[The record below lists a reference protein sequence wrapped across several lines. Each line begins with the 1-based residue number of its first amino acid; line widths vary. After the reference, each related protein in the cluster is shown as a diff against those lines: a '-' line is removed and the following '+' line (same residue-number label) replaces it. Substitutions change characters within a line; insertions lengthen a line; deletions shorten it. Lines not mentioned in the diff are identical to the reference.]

1 MPLESPSSTPQT
13 AALVE
18 RLYARFPA
26 LAQLPPAAVD
36 QLVRTATYLEMAAGE
51 ILFSPD
57 APCGGFPLLLHGRVS
72 VVREAPSGRR
82 ITLYTVE
89 AGEICIASAQAMFHR
104 PGLMATGYADTP
116 VSVLVLSADQ
126 VDALLATQQTFRVF
140 FYGLISQRLSDLM
153 LAVEAV
159 AFLKL
164 DQRLA
169 RLLVE
174 QGPKLTLT
182 HQTIADQ
189 LGVAREMV
197 SRVMR
202 GFSERGWITQSRE
215 VIEVRDVAALDR
227 VSAPD

>member
-1 MPLESPSSTPQT
+1 MPTPSVTPSHT
-13 AALVE
+13 DLV
-18 RLYARFPA
+18 RNVLARFPA
-26 LAQLPPAAVD
+26 LASVPADVIGHAVES
-36 QLVRTATYLEMAAGE
+36 ATYRQMAAGE
-51 ILFSPD
+51 QLFSPD
-57 APCGGFPLLLHGRVS
+57 MPCGGFPLLLEGRVS
-72 VVREAPSGRR
+72 VVREAPNGRR

-116 VSVLVLSADQ
+116 ISVLVFSADQ
-126 VDALLATQQTFRVF
+126 VDTLLATQPAFRIF
-140 FYGLISQRLSDLM
+140 FYGLISQRLADLM

-174 QGPKLTLT
+174 QGPKIAMT
-182 HQTIADQ
+182 HQAIADQ
-189 LGVAREMV
+189 LGVAREMI

-202 GFSERGWITQSRE
+202 SFSEQGWVAQSRE
-215 VIEVRDVAALDR
+215 VIDVRDVAALDR
-227 VSAPD
+227 ISQGG